1 MSERIFFSKIPDYD
15 FKSIE
20 TFIDRLFNE
29 TGIYGKAASKKLIL
43 IKPNLLTVSPENT
56 EAIVTNPM
64 IAEAAALLLK
74 KRTEARIVIADGAS
88 AIHINMENIFRKS
101 GFRETAD
108 RNGFELLSLNATDF
122 INVKGIKLTSL
133 LLEEPLIVNI
143 AKLKTHMLT
152 GITASVKNTYGLIPG
167 RIKVFYHS
175 QFPERTMFS
184 EFVTKVFNAVNPDI
198 NIVDGIVGMDGN
210 GPANGNTVRP
220 GIIAAS
226 LNGYALDHFCA
237 DYVQISLENL
247 PFLRIAEE
255 RGYYSGTYETEG
267 EPGNFKYR
275 MPQSNTFKSPL
286 RFASNKIVKN
296 LTSSYPYIIMKTCRK
311 CLACKNICPAD
322 AIIIKEGI
330 PFIRKRKCL
339 ACYCCSEACPYD
351 SIGVKISPAERL
363 LNA

>member
-1 MSERIFFSKIPDYD
+1 MNEKIFFSKITDYD
-15 FKSIE
+15 YNAIE
-20 TFIDRLFNE
+20 LFLDRLFNE
-29 TGIYGKAASKKLIL
+29 TGIYEKAASKKMIL

-56 EAIVTNPM
+56 EAIVTNPV
-64 IAEAAALLLK
+64 IAEAAALLLRK
-74 KRTEARIVIADGAS
+74 KTGARIVIADGAS
-88 AIHINMENIFRKS
+88 AIHINMDNIFRKS
-101 GFRETAD
+101 GFREIAEK
-108 RNGFELLSLNATDF
+108 NGFELLSLNATDF
-122 INVKGIKLTSL
+122 INVKGIKLTNL

-152 GITASVKNTYGLIPG
+152 GITVSVKNTYGLIPG

-175 QFPERTMFS
+175 QFPDRTLFS
-184 EFVTKVFNAVNPDI
+184 EFITKVFNAVNPDI

-220 GIIAAS
+220 GIIAGS

-237 DYVQISLENL
+237 DYVQISVSDV
-247 PFLRIAEE
+247 PFLKLAKEK
-255 RGYYSGTYETEG
+255 GYYSGTYQAEG
-267 EPGNFKYR
+267 EPGNFRYSL
-275 MPQSNTFKSPL
+275 PQSNSFKSPL

-296 LTSSYPYIIMKTCRK
+296 LTSSYPFVIKKTCRK

-322 AIIIKEGI
+322 AIIIKDGI
-330 PFIRKRKCL
+330 PYIRKRKCL

-351 SIGVKISPAERL
+351 SIGVRTSPAERL